1 MVLRILQIIAA
12 IGTIVTGLV
21 SLIWPRS
28 VQGFTGL
35 SAEGPRGITE
45 IRAVLG
51 GLFVALGVVPLVL
64 KVPETYRML
73 GIAYLVVAVVRT
85 ISMIVDKSVVQSN
98 VISVVVEI
106 KRYCSHTSS
115 IFTSRFLIA
124 RFSASYAKIFRRRS
138 SALMTRYPP
147 FALCTEPAF
156 IIEKSVKASPY

>member
-28 VQGFTGL
+28 VRGFTGL

-51 GLFVALGVVPLVL
+51 GFFVALGVAPLVL
-64 KVPETYRML
+64 NVPETYRML

-85 ISMIVDKSVVQSN
+85 VSMIVDKSVVQSN
-98 VISVVVEI
+98 IISVVAEI
-106 KRYCSHTSS
+106 
-115 IFTSRFLIA
+115 IFGVILI
-124 RFSASYAKIFRRRS
+124 
-138 SALMTRYPP
+138 L
-147 FALCTEPAF
+147 
-156 IIEKSVKASPY
+156 

>member
-51 GLFVALGVVPLVL
+51 GFFVALGVAPLVL

-85 ISMIVDKSVVQSN
+85 VSMIVDKSVVQSN
-98 VISVVVEI
+98 IISVVVEI
-106 KRYCSHTSS
+106 
-115 IFTSRFLIA
+115 IFGVILI
-124 RFSASYAKIFRRRS
+124 
-138 SALMTRYPP
+138 L
-147 FALCTEPAF
+147 
-156 IIEKSVKASPY
+156 